1 MERTCAAA
9 QVAAALSLSP
19 DSIGRYARE
28 GRIPFSAT
36 PGGHR
41 RFNIDE
47 VRQALAPAGS
57 AAGGRVFSVS
67 PATLRR
73 RRIRSVA
80 TPDLPGEAQPAK
92 DGSAVSAAEAL
103 FAAAWRIQRSVP
115 LTSASR

>member
-1 MERTCAAA
+1 MAAA
-9 QVAAALSLSP
+9 SIRAASSLSL

-28 GRIPFSAT
+28 DRIPFSTT

-41 RFNIDE
+41 RFDIDE

-57 AAGGRVFSVS
+57 AAGGRLFSVS

-80 TPDLPGEAQPAK
+80 TPALAREAQPAMV
-92 DGSAVSAAEAL
+92 GSAVNAAEAL
-103 FAAAWRIQRSVP
+103 FAAAWRVQRSVP

>member
-1 MERTCAAA
+1 MDRSAEAA
-9 QVAAALSLSP
+9 QVAAALGLSP

-47 VRQALAPAGS
+47 VRQALAPAGAS
-57 AAGGRVFSVS
+57 GGRGMFSVS

-80 TPDLPGEAQPAK
+80 TPAGVAPQP
-92 DGSAVSAAEAL
+92 DQSRVTVSAADEL
-103 FAAAWRIQRSVP
+103 FAGAWRVQRSVP
-115 LTSASR
+115 LTTHTR